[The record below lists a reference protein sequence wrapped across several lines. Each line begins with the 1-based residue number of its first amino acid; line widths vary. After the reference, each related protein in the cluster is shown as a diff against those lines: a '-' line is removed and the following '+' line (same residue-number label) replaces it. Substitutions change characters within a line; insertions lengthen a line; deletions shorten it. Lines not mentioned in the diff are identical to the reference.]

1 MSVIEVE
8 RRGPVAILRL
18 NRPDKLNA
26 LGAPDDGIEIRDACD
41 AVNADLGVRCV
52 VLTGAGKA
60 FSAGGDLK
68 VMQDAAGPFSGSVLE
83 VRRHYQR
90 AIHLATRALYGLD
103 VPLIAAVNG
112 AAIGLGCD
120 IACLADIR
128 MASERAVFGATFLK
142 VGLVPGDGGSWLLP
156 RVIGMSRAAEL
167 LFTGKTI
174 DAATAER
181 WGLVGRVTAAE
192 ALLDEAL
199 ALAEQIAQLPP
210 HGLRMG
216 KALLRQSA
224 TSSYDAAL
232 DTAVLAQ
239 VLSHSTDDHRE
250 GVAAML
256 ERRAPSF
263 GGR

>member
-8 RRGPVAILRL
+8 RHGPVAILRL

-26 LGAPDDGIEIRDACD
+26 LGAPDDGIEVRDACD
-41 AVNADLGVRCV
+41 GINADLDVRCV

-68 VMQDAAGPFSGSVLE
+68 AMQDSAGPFSGSVLE

-90 AIHLATRALYGLD
+90 AIHLAARALYGID
-103 VPLIAAVNG
+103 VPMIAAING

-120 IACLADIR
+120 LACLADIR
-128 MASERAVFGATFLK
+128 IASERAAFGATFLK
-142 VGLVPGDGGSWLLP
+142 IGLVPGDGGSWLLP

-181 WGLVGRVTAAE
+181 WGLVGSVTAPDV
-192 ALLDEAL
+192 LLDEAL

-210 HGLRMG
+210 HALRMT

-224 TSSYDAAL
+224 TSTYDVGL
-232 DTAVLAQ
+232 DSAVLAQ
-239 VLSHSTDDHRE
+239 VLSHSTGDHRE

-256 ERRAPSF
+256 ERRVPAF
-263 GGR
+263 GGL